1 MRHPATRSTCRFL
14 ILTSINYLWFMKL
27 NASRQDR
34 LVKPALLRGWKRKCP
49 NCGSGPMMDGYL
61 AVRDECAVCSQELY
75 HQRSDD
81 GPAYITILISGHI
94 LAPLML
100 VIFEWYRP
108 DPLLLAVSFIL
119 IFITIALFL
128 LPRVKGAFIGLQWAK
143 RMHGF

>member
-1 MRHPATRSTCRFL
+1 
-14 ILTSINYLWFMKL
+14 MKL
-27 NASRQDR
+27 NAAQQDR

-108 DPLLLAVSFIL
+108 DPLLLAVCFIL

>member
-1 MRHPATRSTCRFL
+1 MEL
-14 ILTSINYLWFMKL
+14 D
-27 NASRQDR
+27 ASQQDR

-108 DPLLLAVSFIL
+108 DPLLLAVCFIL

>member
-1 MRHPATRSTCRFL
+1 MEL
-14 ILTSINYLWFMKL
+14 D
-27 NASRQDR
+27 ASQQDR

-61 AVRDECAVCSQELY
+61 AVRDECAVCSQELH
-75 HQRSDD
+75 HQRADD

-108 DPLLLAVSFIL
+108 DPLFLAVSFIL

>member
-1 MRHPATRSTCRFL
+1 
-14 ILTSINYLWFMKL
+14 MKL
-27 NASRQDR
+27 NASQQDR

-108 DPLLLAVSFIL
+108 DPLLLAVCFIL

>member
-1 MRHPATRSTCRFL
+1 MEL
-14 ILTSINYLWFMKL
+14 D
-27 NASRQDR
+27 ASQQDR

-75 HQRSDD
+75 HQRADD

-108 DPLLLAVSFIL
+108 DPLLLAVCFIL
-119 IFITIALFL
+119 IFITSALFL

-143 RMHGF
+143 RMHRF

>member
-1 MRHPATRSTCRFL
+1 MEL
-14 ILTSINYLWFMKL
+14 D
-27 NASRQDR
+27 ASQQDR

-75 HQRSDD
+75 HQRADD

-108 DPLLLAVSFIL
+108 DPLLLAVCFIL
-119 IFITIALFL
+119 IFITMALFL

>member
-1 MRHPATRSTCRFL
+1 ME
-14 ILTSINYLWFMKL
+14 L
-27 NASRQDR
+27 NASKYDR
-34 LVKPALLRGWKRKCP
+34 PVKQALIHGWKRKCP

-61 AVRDECAVCSQELY
+61 AIRNECAFCSQAFH
-75 HQRSDD
+75 HQRADD
-81 GPAYITILISGHI
+81 GPAYITILISGHL

-100 VIFEWYRP
+100 IIFEWYRP
-108 DPLLLAVSFIL
+108 DPLVLAVSFVL

>member
-1 MRHPATRSTCRFL
+1 
-14 ILTSINYLWFMKL
+14 MKL
-27 NASRQDR
+27 NASHQDR

-108 DPLLLAVSFIL
+108 DPLLLAVCFIL